1 MALLLCF
8 IQYYLWKG
16 IADLMQ
22 EQSLYRFF
30 NAVGIFDHYL
40 NLSQGVIAL
49 KDMVYFISFNYIV
62 LYVSKWRLYKIKN
75 NEAWKI
81 KFEGLKTF

>member
-1 MALLLCF
+1 ME
-8 IQYYLWKG
+8 
-16 IADLMQ
+16 

-30 NAVGIFDHYL
+30 NAIGIFDHYL

-49 KDMVYFISFNYIV
+49 KDMVYFICSNYIV

-75 NEAWKI
+75 IEGWKI
-81 KFEGLKTF
+81 KFEGLKTFSYRYC